1 MSINHVLLAR
11 IVDLFLHTNTEFYA
25 YTSWSHLNSME
36 TKCIGRKSANGNM
49 GRADILMDFHS
60 LFFANSSNAY
70 SHKLIYSFQTSII

>member
-36 TKCIGRKSANGNM
+36 TKCIGKKVRM
-49 GRADILMDFHS
+49 ETWQEQ
-60 LFFANSSNAY
+60 
-70 SHKLIYSFQTSII
+70 IY